1 MKTMWICYAVAFL
14 PMGMHRL
21 FRKRKIHFKCDE
33 ITIIKLLR
41 QRSPYGV
48 WRKACNLS
56 SCLFRLLAILL
67 VMELAH
73 GSCTVFRY
81 TVNCLK
87 THLKFL
93 TFLSLYPPCIHFQLF
108 CVSFVIVDIFHSVAN
123 GSICK
128 TRTSIH
134 CEITSQMPCSFYIFA
149 AGTFAQLHFSFH
161 FNAYKNCLRNAYRR
175 KPPLK
180 AGHSWILTSG
190 ALKNAN
196 WLNIHCQI
204 KYNFPLFMRWIHDIW
219 F

>member
-1 MKTMWICYAVAFL
+1 MPVEKMVWRKTMFGTCCYNALKISIHIHYEDNVNMLHAVAFL
-14 PMGMHRL
+14 PMEMHRL
-21 FRKRKIHFKCDE
+21 FRKRKIRFKCDE

-108 CVSFVIVDIFHSVAN
+108 CVSFVIVDISHSVAN

-134 CEITSQMPCSFYIFA
+134 CEITSQMPCIFI
-149 AGTFAQLHFSFH
+149 FL
-161 FNAYKNCLRNAYRR
+161 L
-175 KPPLK
+175 L
-180 AGHSWILTSG
+180 
-190 ALKNAN
+190 
-196 WLNIHCQI
+196 
-204 KYNFPLFMRWIHDIW
+204 
-219 F
+219 